1 MWVSVAVISGRTLL
15 SSMPTF
21 TARAMYSG
29 KSTADWEVEKN
40 LSTRSEPAPFT
51 RMSKRL
57 SWRWN
62 ASSPSRAVPLYCSLG
77 SSCSSTWLK
86 VRPASRYIPFSSL
99 TWSQ

>member
-1 MWVSVAVISGRTLL
+1 MLL

-29 KSTADWEVEKN
+29 KRTADWEVEKN
-40 LSTRSEPAPFT
+40 LSTRSLPAPFT

-57 SWRWN
+57 SCRWK

-77 SSCSSTWLK
+77 SSFSSTWEK
-86 VRPASRYIPFSSL
+86 VRPASRYMPFSSFTL
-99 TWSQ
+99 SH